1 MSDVFRLFGSL
12 ALRGQEEF
20 EQGLERAE
28 QQGQRTSTALD
39 TAFRRIATSVA
50 AAFSVTAITNFT
62 RQIVQASATI
72 SARTAQ
78 FNATFKAVSESATEM
93 FNRVSAATNVMAER
107 LQTAGTKAFSQFTGA
122 GLEAN
127 EALRYTERYLN
138 LAADAAA
145 YFDIS
150 LEDADVRLRSFI
162 RGNVEAGDM
171 IGLFTSETQ
180 RNSAALEEYGKKYIE
195 CTEAQKQMIMLNIA
209 DEIYRQSG
217 AIGQAQREGEAWEN
231 TIGNLREAWLQFSGE
246 LGKPVMNALIPVVQ
260 WFTESLNAL
269 RGESTSLDTAFT
281 NLQTALGNY
290 KKAQEDARTAT
301 DETTEAML
309 RQSGQALRR
318 AIQESSDAY
327 TKAISDYEKLAVKQE
342 SLGGLVVNPSRIAN
356 QQEVVDNLRQNM
368 QEIFNEALG
377 EVDFETGYQKWIEN
391 PDLFTRNQLS
401 DLQEMDDLYSKAQES
416 LQSLKTEASDLL
428 KTINDTR
435 MSALRA
441 YEDGTM
447 SLTEIGSVSR
457 DLAAWILDAD
467 KAYQQGCK
475 AIEDYG
481 AVTEENAET
490 TKAYL
495 SELNEALLSVENGTT
510 EYVALRTVIDGLT
523 ESYNRLAS
531 ATGKPL
537 INAGESFSVNS
548 LAPVSSI
555 SDQSQ
560 TGPSVIYSD
569 SDKVLQDLEN
579 NINTADRLKLS
590 FNELGI
596 EYDANAAKIRSYR
609 NALEDLASLGFQPG
623 SAAVDDIISKMNELG
638 GSTETFEDKFQN
650 TASKIANGFST
661 AASYA
666 TSFFSSLF
674 DLQNQNWEQQQA
686 QIDEELEAM
695 EEKYEKER
703 EMAEDSYE
711 KESEALLA
719 QLKYGDL
726 TQEEYAEKKK
736 ALDDSY
742 EQSKQ
747 ESLDAEAEAEEEL
760 MAKKDEI
767 ARKAFDAQKMQQIA
781 QVLIQ
786 GATAIMTAF
795 AQLGPIGG
803 AIASAAISATTG
815 VQTATI
821 AAQQY
826 TPMLARGGIVDG
838 PTHIIAGEAGAE
850 AIVPL
855 ENNTEWTSAVADL
868 MAPKLDASDK
878 SSADSLREEV
888 RTLRAM
894 LADYL
899 PRILGKSEKIVL
911 DTGALVGATAGAMD
925 TQLGIISR
933 KRARGR

>member
-20 EQGLERAE
+20 EHGLEKAE

-50 AAFSVTAITNFT
+50 AAFSVTAVTNFT
-62 RQIVQASATI
+62 RQIVQASATV

-122 GLEAN
+122 GLDAN

-231 TIGNLREAWLQFSGE
+231 TIGNLREAWLQFSAA
-246 LGKPVMNALIPVVQ
+246 LGRPVMNALIPIVQ
-260 WFTESLNAL
+260 ALTGSLVTMAGTSTDTESAFNDLITASENLKTAQENAKTSTDALTAALENQASATYYSSLRTFIESYRSDLSALESLNEDLEKRKNLLAESEEDLAEVYRKYGEDFNYAEAYDAYSEGGAVKGNRLFREYGITAQDINKWHTASEAVIDYNADLEAL
-269 RGESTSLDTAFT
+269 TNEQERLNGLWNDYTYRMSEAIRTGKVGIQDLMGADTELYQSVMALNEVYQATFDTVKEESESLSLDDLRA
-281 NLQTALGNY
+281 GI
-290 KKAQEDARTAT
+290 EDAAK
-301 DETTEAML
+301 
-309 RQSGQALRR
+309 
-318 AIQESSDAY
+318 AINEDGILSNEAY
-327 TKAISDYEKLAVKQE
+327 TELQAKIDALQARFLEITGQTYTVRVNVETVQTGRRS
-342 SLGGLVVNPSRIAN
+342 STGLS
-356 QQEVVDNLRQNM
+356 
-368 QEIFNEALG
+368 
-377 EVDFETGYQKWIEN
+377 
-391 PDLFTRNQLS
+391 S
-401 DLQEMDDLYSKAQES
+401 
-416 LQSLKTEASDLL
+416 
-428 KTINDTR
+428 
-435 MSALRA
+435 
-441 YEDGTM
+441 GT
-447 SLTEIGSVSR
+447 
-457 DLAAWILDAD
+457 
-467 KAYQQGCK
+467 
-475 AIEDYG
+475 
-481 AVTEENAET
+481 
-490 TKAYL
+490 
-495 SELNEALLSVENGTT
+495 
-510 EYVALRTVIDGLT
+510 
-523 ESYNRLAS
+523 
-531 ATGKPL
+531 
-537 INAGESFSVNS
+537 
-548 LAPVSSI
+548 
-555 SDQSQ
+555 SDQEQ
-560 TGPSVIYSD
+560 RAVPSVLYSD
-569 SDKVLQDLEN
+569 SDAVLQDMEN
-579 NINTADRLKLS
+579 NINTADRLKKIYG
-590 FNELGI
+590 ELGI

-674 DLQNQNWEQQQA
+674 NLQNQNWEQQQA

-803 AIASAAISATTG
+803 AIASAAIAATTG